1 MQEENVLAK
10 FAKGPFSKFKEE
22 GLVGILQE
30 ILGRL
35 RVLRRNQCVLIQSDQ
50 GCGQLFEEYQFHVM
64 HIDDVKTDHTFI
76 VTMLDA
82 VDSWTTEYNS
92 CVVTAKLKEDT
103 LEEYQKAVVVAD
115 AHEYVPVAISN
126 NVVVF
131 IRKDLANDAGISG
144 INLRNFDIIFFDR

>member
-10 FAKGPFSKFKEE
+10 FAKGSFSKFKEG
-22 GLVGILQE
+22 GLVGVLEE

-50 GCGQLFEEYQFHVM
+50 GCGRLFEEYQFHVV
-64 HIDDVKTDHTFI
+64 HIDDVKNDHTFI

-82 VDSWTTEYNS
+82 IDSWVANNSYVVTTE
-92 CVVTAKLKEDT
+92 LKEDT
-103 LEEYQKAVVVAD
+103 IEEYQKAVVVAD
-115 AHEYVPVAISN
+115 TRGYIPVAISN

-131 IRKDLANDAGISG
+131 IRKDLTNDAGVKG
-144 INLRNFDIIFFDR
+144 INLRNFDLIFFDR

>member
-22 GLVGILQE
+22 GLVGILEE

-50 GCGQLFEEYQFHVM
+50 GCGQLFEEYQFHVV
-64 HIDDVKTDHTFI
+64 HIDDVKNDHTFI

-82 VDSWTTEYNS
+82 IDSWVANDSY
-92 CVVTAKLKEDT
+92 VVTAKLQKDT

-115 AHEYVPVAISN
+115 AHDYIPVAKSN
-126 NVVVF
+126 DVVVF
-131 IRKDLANDAGISG
+131 IRKNLANDAGVKG
-144 INLRNFDIIFFDR
+144 INLRNFDLIFFDR